1 MSVEEVKKLADG
13 RIYTA
18 TQAVENGLIDGIKG
32 SEEFD
37 AYVKEQSG
45 VSKFYTPSS
54 KTNYFSAFFGSLA
67 SAKEKSEAEV
77 LVDVMENL
85 GSGVPMYYAEPIG
98 K

>member
-1 MSVEEVKKLADG
+1 MTVEEVKKLVDG

-18 TQAVENGLIDGIKG
+18 SQAVENGLSDGIKT
-32 SEEFD
+32 SEEYD

-45 VSKFYTPSS
+45 VDQFFEPSA
-54 KTNYFSAFFGSLA
+54 TTDPFSQLFGMVA
-67 SAKEKSEAEV
+67 STKEKSESEV
-77 LVDVMENL
+77 LIELMNNL